1 MLLMMEWAMLS
12 VFACCSI
19 YIVHPGY
26 EIRANDENVSAV
38 NVFKPDVSTTVFN
51 LENKVIC

>member
-38 NVFKPDVSTTVFN
+38 NVFKPDVSTTVFV
-51 LENKVIC
+51 LT